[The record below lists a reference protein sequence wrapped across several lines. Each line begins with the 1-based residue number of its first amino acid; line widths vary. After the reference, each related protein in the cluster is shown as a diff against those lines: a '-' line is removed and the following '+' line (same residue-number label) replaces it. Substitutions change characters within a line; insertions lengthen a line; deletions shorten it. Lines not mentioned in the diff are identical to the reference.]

1 MSLQIFIQD
10 LCYEEENFAD
20 PGVQPT
26 PPPDYSS
33 PEPEPG
39 PRKDIETGLIRTLTR
54 ICFQQSFQIMWN
66 LQKP

>member
-1 MSLQIFIQD
+1 MCLD

-20 PGVQPT
+20 QGAQPT

-39 PRKDIETGLIRTLTR
+39 PRKDIETGGILT
-54 ICFQQSFQIMWN
+54 FNFDLFSSPFQIMWN
-66 LQKP
+66 LQKHWKNQ